1 MNKYISLLIVTLSEA
16 TIGVFVK
23 LSTDFFS
30 IYSINFYRVL
40 FALIFMLM
48 VVPFIDKKFWK
59 LSKDNIK
66 SVIIV
71 GALIALQISMFNVA
85 MSMAPI
91 ANVVIFWSVAPF
103 FVFIFSSLFL
113 KEPVKREHIFIFIV
127 ALIGIFIAEPLA
139 EGSATGNIIALID
152 GAVYAAL
159 VTYMRYEGKTDS
171 ATLVVWYMFVATII
185 LLPMLFIFGPGNLLA
200 TQVYQGFF
208 KLQIPAIVWLICLGF
223 ISTGLAYIFIAEVL
237 RKINVAVYSL
247 IDIIVSPIVAAFFGY
262 IIFFESPSS
271 NMVYGGIL
279 LLISGFWL
287 SSSMSKKK
295 NKAFT
300 FLINLF
306 RKPHQEEMEN
316 PLLKNKQIK

>member
-1 MNKYISLLIVTLSEA
+1 MNKYLSLLIVTIAEA

-40 FALIFMLM
+40 FALIFMLI
-48 VVPFIDKKFWK
+48 VIPFIDKKFWK

-71 GALIALQISMFNVA
+71 GFLIALQISMFNVA

-113 KEPVKREHIFIFIV
+113 KEPVKKQHIFIFIV
-127 ALIGIFIAEPLA
+127 ALVGIFIAEPLS
-139 EGSATGNIIALID
+139 EGNATGNIIALID

-171 ATLVVWYMFVATII
+171 ATLVVWYMFVASII
-185 LLPMLFIFGPGNLLA
+185 LLPMVFIFGTGDLLA

-208 KLQIPAIVWLICLGF
+208 NLKIPAIVWLICLGF
-223 ISTGLAYIFIAEVL
+223 ISTGLAYIFIAKVL

-247 IDIIVSPIVAAFFGY
+247 IDIIVSPIVAALFGY
-262 IIFFESPSS
+262 IIFFEEPSK
-271 NMVYGGIL
+271 NMIYGGIL

-287 SSSMSKKK
+287 SSSMSKRK
-295 NKAFT
+295 NKPLNFI
-300 FLINLF
+300 INLF
-306 RKPHQEEMEN
+306 KKPHKEKMEN
-316 PLLKNKQIK
+316 PLLENKQIK